1 MSLSKRQKRKR
12 QRSPRR
18 KRMKREGRLRSARSW
33 IAKYE
38 GKNIVKG
45 YSKWYGVDLLCA
57 IRELRILGVKIDEE
71 RERQVKATLEGRIRA
86 RQQKRLLQEQEK
98 LSQVYS
104 DSDDTFAFIAGYT
117 SGGLPYGVTWE
128 ERVQKTQEPAE
139 PPV

>member
-1 MSLSKRQKRKR
+1 
-12 QRSPRR
+12 
-18 KRMKREGRLRSARSW
+18 MKREGRLQSARAW

-38 GKNIVKG
+38 GRNIVKG
-45 YSKWYGVDLLCA
+45 YSKWFGVDLLCA
-57 IRELRILGVKIDEE
+57 IRELRILGVNIDEE
-71 RERQVKATLEGRIRA
+71 RESQVKATLEGRVRA

-128 ERVQKTQEPAE
+128 EAGPENTRT
-139 PPV
+139 